1 MDINTMNEL
10 KETLSIAYQL
20 CDNIEQS
27 GCWPMSGQLK
37 MSDLLR
43 YELVAFCRQLSAA
56 DKDFSLDER
65 GFITA
70 FFGLQ
75 GTLLADKVPENS
87 GNVPLVVTISKQIVE
102 LEAQAGVSH
111 TNGVGVPRVL
121 LMVFEMIGKAFI
133 ISGGNDS
140 REIAVYNNYVKL
152 IQDFV
157 SAI

>member
-1 MDINTMNEL
+1 MDISTMAEV

-27 GCWPMSGQLK
+27 GCWPMAGQLK
-37 MSDLLR
+37 MSDLLK

-65 GFITA
+65 GFITG

-75 GTLLADKVPENS
+75 GALLAEKVPENT
-87 GNVPLVVTISKQIVE
+87 GNVPLIISLSRQVAQ
-102 LEAQAGVSH
+102 LEAQTGVSH

-140 REIAVYNNYVKL
+140 REIAVYNNYIKL
-152 IQDFV
+152 ISDFV
-157 SAI
+157 SSI